1 MRDHESV
8 RAARELV
15 EEIRS
20 QIPMIEIHGYFSR
33 SYGSYYMKFDYGLGG
48 SLRIADHDS
57 RKIHLKYKY
66 NLMLQE
72 KGGLVIRLDEGI
84 ERRFYGSDLIPELIF
99 DLVIH
104 IAEKRREYG
113 GQYKILMEEE
123 RRKSLSG
130 QGFWRDAKPIA
141 DKGR

>member
-1 MRDHESV
+1 MTDHQNIVVARDI
-8 RAARELV
+8 A
-15 EEIRS
+15 EEIRI
-20 QIPMIEIHGYFSR
+20 QIPLIEVHGYFSR

-48 SLRIADHDS
+48 SLRIADYDR

-84 ERRFYGSDLIPELIF
+84 ERRFYGSNLIPELIF

-104 IAEKRREYG
+104 IAEKRRAYG
-113 GQYKILMEEE
+113 DQYKILMEEE
-123 RRKSLSG
+123 RRKPLLK

-141 DKGR
+141 DKWR

>member
-1 MRDHESV
+1 MTDHQSI
-8 RAARELV
+8 RAARDIA
-15 EEIRS
+15 EEIRIQLPS
-20 QIPMIEIHGYFSR
+20 IEVHGYFSR

-66 NLMLQE
+66 NLLLQE
-72 KGGLVIRLDEGI
+72 KGGLVMQLDEGI

-104 IAEKRREYG
+104 IAEKRRECGDRYN
-113 GQYKILMEEE
+113 ILM
-123 RRKSLSG
+123 
-130 QGFWRDAKPIA
+130 
-141 DKGR
+141 

>member
-1 MRDHESV
+1 MTDHQSI
-8 RAARELV
+8 RAAREVV

-20 QIPMIEIHGYFSR
+20 KIPAIEIHGYFSR

-72 KGGLVIRLDEGI
+72 KGGLVMRLDEGI

-99 DLVIH
+99 DLVLH

-113 GQYKILMEEE
+113 DRYQILMQEE

-141 DKGR
+141 DKWL